1 MSSEPSSLR
10 TYVCIKKLWNVY
22 LETGE
27 SFLCALK
34 GRRQMKN
41 KKTLFITQSAMIA
54 ALYVAATY
62 AANLLGL
69 ASGAVQLRISEALTV
84 LPAFTFAAVPGLF
97 IGCAAANLLT
107 GCALWDVVFGSAAT
121 LIAAFGTYKF
131 GKQLRVRHFS
141 RLPRTRSLCLSCLGM
156 FMVRKGRFR
165 TFFSRC
171 LPGS

>member
-1 MSSEPSSLR
+1 
-10 TYVCIKKLWNVY
+10 
-22 LETGE
+22 
-27 SFLCALK
+27 
-34 GRRQMKN
+34 MKN

-131 GKQLRVRHFS
+131 GK
-141 RLPRTRSLCLSCLGM
+141 T
-156 FMVRKGRFR
+156 
-165 TFFSRC
+165 
-171 LPGS
+171 

>member
-1 MSSEPSSLR
+1 
-10 TYVCIKKLWNVY
+10 
-22 LETGE
+22 
-27 SFLCALK
+27 
-34 GRRQMKN
+34 MKN

-84 LPAFTFAAVPGLF
+84 FPAFTFAAVPGLF

-131 GKQLRVRHFS
+131 GKTAPRAAFFPIAANTVVVPFVLRYAHGAEGSLPYFFLTVFAGELISCGVFGGILYKAVEKS
-141 RLPRTRSLCLSCLGM
+141 RIFDNR
-156 FMVRKGRFR
+156 
-165 TFFSRC
+165 
-171 LPGS
+171 